1 MAHLTLNE
9 VEEESLE
16 RWKKAISEIYE
27 GDPGNI
33 TFTVTIGAI
42 GVKVIAHSDK
52 VNVTKDITDYDS
64 W

>member
-1 MAHLTLNE
+1 MARLELNE
-9 VEEESLE
+9 AEEKALKK
-16 RWKKAISEIYE
+16 WKDAISEIYE

-52 VNVTKDITDYDS
+52 VNATKDITDYDS